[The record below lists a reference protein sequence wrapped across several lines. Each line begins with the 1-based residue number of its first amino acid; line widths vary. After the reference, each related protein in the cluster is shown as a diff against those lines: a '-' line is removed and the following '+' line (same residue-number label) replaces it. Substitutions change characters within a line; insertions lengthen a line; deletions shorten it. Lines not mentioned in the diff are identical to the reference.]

1 MEAIFFFE
9 ELVVFVFHV
18 WFYQLNAIVMPG

>member
-9 ELVVFVFHV
+9 EFVAFLFHV